1 MTAPTKRSATTTA
14 TIPEGPGPIR
24 LQKFLATAGVA
35 ARREA
40 ERMIL
45 AGRIEVN
52 GRVVRELGTRVHP
65 ERDAVRVDGRRVR
78 GGEARVYFLLNKPKG
93 YITSASD
100 PRGRPTVLDLLPA
113 VRERI
118 FPVGR
123 LDWSSEGLLIL
134 TNDGDLAQR
143 LTHPAAHVPKVYRVK
158 VKGIVP
164 AAALE
169 GVRRGLF
176 LDGRRSLP
184 ARVTRISSQSNTW
197 LEITLYEGRR
207 NQIRRTFDRLGHRV
221 LKLRRIA
228 IGPIADRVLRPGEFR
243 RLETAEIRRLKEG
256 R

>member
-1 MTAPTKRSATTTA
+1 MTAPMKPSARTTA
-14 TIPEGPGPIR
+14 TIPDGSQAIR
-24 LQKFLATAGVA
+24 LQKYLAGAGIA

-45 AGRIEVN
+45 AGRVELN
-52 GRVVRELGTRVHP
+52 GRVVHELGTRVDP
-65 ERDAVRVDGRRVR
+65 DRDTVRVDGRRVR
-78 GGEARVYFLLNKPKG
+78 GSEARVYFLLNKPKG
-93 YITSASD
+93 YLTTASD
-100 PRGRPTVLDLLPA
+100 PEGRPTVLDLLPR
-113 VRERI
+113 VRERV

-123 LDWSSEGLLIL
+123 LDWNSEGLLIL
-134 TNDGDLAQR
+134 TNDGELAHR

-158 VKGIVP
+158 VKGLVP

-169 GVRRGLF
+169 AVRRGLF

-184 ARVTRISSQSNTW
+184 ARVTRISSQANTW

-207 NQIRRTFDRLGHRV
+207 NQIRRIFQKLGHPV

-228 IGPIADRVLRPGEFR
+228 IGPITDRLLRPGELR
-243 RLETAEIRRLKEG
+243 RLEPDEIRRLKEG